1 LERLKTGIRGL
12 DELLGGGFPK
22 GKTILVVGSPGS
34 GKTTFAMQY
43 LYHGALLGE
52 GGLYVSMDE
61 PPENVKSDLSSFGWD
76 LDGMEK
82 SGKLIFV
89 DATPLKRAG
98 GSEEELEEEEYKIQ
112 EITFQGLIRTIRKI
126 VDEEGISRIAVDPI
140 TPLMLRYETPLERR
154 RALLL
159 FFENLSRTK
168 CTSIVT
174 TELRTS
180 VFRRSF
186 QLEEFLS
193 QGVIL
198 LHSIFHAGN
207 LIRAI
212 QIEKMRGIAHDV
224 QPRPYRI
231 GRDGIEVF
239 PKDKI
244 FG

>member
-1 LERLKTGIRGL
+1 MERLETGIRGL
-12 DELLGGGFPK
+12 DELLGGGFPR

-34 GKTTFAMQY
+34 GKTTFAIQY
-43 LYHGALLGE
+43 LYRGALLGE
-52 GGLYVSMDE
+52 RGLYISMDE

-82 SGKLIFV
+82 SGRLIFV
-89 DATPLKRAG
+89 DATPLKRSGEA
-98 GSEEELEEEEYKIQ
+98 EELEEEGYKVQ
-112 EITFQGLIRTIRKI
+112 EMTFQGLIRTIRKI

-154 RALLL
+154 RALLI

-180 VFRRSF
+180 IFRRSF

-207 LIRAI
+207 LVRAI

-224 QPRPYRI
+224 QLRPYRI
-231 GRDGIEVF
+231 GKDGIEIF
-239 PKDKI
+239 PRDKI
-244 FG
+244 FE

>member
-1 LERLKTGIRGL
+1 LERLETGIKGL
-12 DELLGGGFPK
+12 DELLGGGFPR

-43 LYHGALLGE
+43 LYRGALLGE
-52 GGLYVSMDE
+52 GGLYISMDE

-76 LDGMEK
+76 LDGMEE
-82 SGKLIFV
+82 SGRLIFV

-98 GSEEELEEEEYKIQ
+98 EGEGEFEEGDYKVQEL
-112 EITFQGLIRTIRKI
+112 TFQSLVRTIRKI
-126 VDEEGISRIAVDPI
+126 VEEEGISRIAVDPI
-140 TPLMLRYETPLERR
+140 TPLALRYEAPLERR
-154 RALLL
+154 RALLI
-159 FFENLSRTK
+159 FFENLSKLR
-168 CTSIVT
+168 CTSIIT

-198 LHSIFHAGN
+198 LHSLFHAGN
-207 LIRAI
+207 LVRAI
-212 QIEKMRGIAHDV
+212 QVEKMRGISHDA

-231 GRDGIEVF
+231 GREGIEVF
-239 PKDKI
+239 PRDKV

>member
-1 LERLKTGIRGL
+1 MERLETGIRGL
-12 DELLGGGFPK
+12 DELLGGGFPR

-34 GKTTFAMQY
+34 GKTTFAVQY
-43 LYHGALLGE
+43 LYRGALLGE

-82 SGKLIFV
+82 SGRLIFV
-89 DATPLKRAG
+89 DATPLKRSGEA
-98 GSEEELEEEEYKIQ
+98 EELEEEGYKVQ
-112 EITFQGLIRTIRKI
+112 EMTFQGLIRTIRKI
-126 VDEEGISRIAVDPI
+126 VDEEGISRIAIDPI

-154 RALLL
+154 RALLT

-180 VFRRSF
+180 IFRRSF

-207 LIRAI
+207 LVRAI
-212 QIEKMRGIAHDV
+212 QIEKMRGIAHDA

-231 GRDGIEVF
+231 GKDGIEVF
-239 PKDKI
+239 PRDKI